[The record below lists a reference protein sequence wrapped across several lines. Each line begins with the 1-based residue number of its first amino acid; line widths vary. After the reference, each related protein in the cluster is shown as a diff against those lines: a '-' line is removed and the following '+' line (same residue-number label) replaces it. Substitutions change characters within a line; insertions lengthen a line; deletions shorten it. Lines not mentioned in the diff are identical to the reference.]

1 MGWINKKILEVIIKV
16 ISDFLYGVIDKFSSL
31 LNDVFSASKDIV
43 NGTYVK
49 SLTSFSLTFAISIL
63 VLLAIAQLI
72 KLYILP
78 DSGEPEENISGYFIR
93 LGKTVILVTF
103 SSEVCTIIVNLSDYI
118 ASDVLKIVGKS
129 KISNALKGGINS
141 LDGIAFK
148 TAIAALGLIAIAL
161 IAIIIIIYQAT
172 KRAVEMVV
180 LQIVAPIFAVNY
192 LTTDK
197 GLWNKWLQTMLS
209 VALTYVFQVALVN
222 IGLKFIV
229 NGIDDALYMVVGLA
243 WLGLAITSP
252 KILKEF
258 AYSSSIGNT
267 AKSIGSIA
275 IHNTHFKKKE
285 EV

>member
-1 MGWINKKILEVIIKV
+1 M
-16 ISDFLYGVIDKFSSL
+16 
-31 LNDVFSASKDIV
+31 
-43 NGTYVK
+43 
-49 SLTSFSLTFAISIL
+49 
-63 VLLAIAQLI
+63 
-72 KLYILP
+72 P

-118 ASDVLKIVGKS
+118 ASDVLKIVEKS
-129 KISNALKGGINS
+129 KISNVLKGGINS

-172 KRAVEMVV
+172 KRAVKMVV

-192 LTTDK
+192 LTSDK

-209 VALTYVFQVALVN
+209 VALIYVFQVALVN

-243 WLGLAITSP
+243 WLGLTITSP

-285 EV
+285 KV